1 VTKQSTMY
9 KIYLDTSKRY
19 LNKVTLYKNEVV
31 LEHKG
36 GDFDVVQT
44 IADLLSAHNLKPED
58 VFIDYFEGPGD
69 SFTGLKIGSAIA
81 NTFNFATGKIT
92 AKEVKLPNYGREPN
106 ISIRKK

>member
-1 VTKQSTMY
+1 MF

-19 LNKVTLYKNEVV
+19 LKKVTLYRDDNV
-31 LEHKG
+31 LEEKE

-44 IADLLSAHNLKPED
+44 MADLLSKFKVKPGD
-58 VFIDYFEGPGD
+58 VFVDYFAGPGE

-92 AKEVKLPNYGREPN
+92 SAEVKLPNYGREPN
-106 ISIRKK
+106 ISVRKNP